1 MTGKPRTDRR
11 HADDDLWTYVDDV
24 EIDIEQLAH
33 NQRTAEER
41 MSLLVADCQDC
52 RSEQCRARSQWA
64 ACLAWVV
71 GLSFIAVLVAT
82 SS

>member
-33 NQRTAEER
+33 NQRTA
-41 MSLLVADCQDC
+41 
-52 RSEQCRARSQWA
+52 
-64 ACLAWVV
+64 
-71 GLSFIAVLVAT
+71 
-82 SS
+82 